1 MNRKNSILAVLG
13 ILVLALASFWV
24 WKILAGRHDVSFTED
39 AQVSVNQSDNSSQN
53 GNTSDSN
60 KNQEQLSEIPSI
72 DIDTSQWKTYR
83 NEGYGFE
90 VKYPNGWMAAEKSGD
105 NADPSVVSF
114 TSQETQNAVKN
125 RNSASSCDVS
135 IYYYP
140 SVSDEPENQS
150 KTSNL
155 DEMIDRNHLITRVG
169 TIQIDNVDAVDVIR
183 GGFGAYYTIL
193 AVKNNHLYEIF
204 FCNRDNKEALAPV
217 DKNILKTFRFLK

>member
-1 MNRKNSILAVLG
+1 MSRKNSILAVLG
-13 ILVLALASFWV
+13 IFVLALASFLV
-24 WKILAGRHDVSFTED
+24 WTILVGRHDVSFTED

-53 GNTSDSN
+53 GNASN
-60 KNQEQLSEIPSI
+60 PDKNQEQLSEIPSTS
-72 DIDTSQWKTYR
+72 IDTSQWKTYR

-183 GGFGAYYTIL
+183 GGFGTYYTIL
-193 AVKNNHLYEIF
+193 AVKNNHLYEIL
-204 FCNRDNKEALAPV
+204 FCNRDSKEALAPV
-217 DKNILKTFRFLK
+217 DKSILKTFQFLK